1 MLLEQAFDFVQGTAD
16 HFISRNKPFCLF
28 KVVTEVVLNNERDL
42 FYSYLQ
48 VEAYHI
54 IDRFYDLE
62 ILEKYSRVRIN

>member
-16 HFISRNKPFCLF
+16 HFISRNQPFCLF

-42 FYSYLQ
+42 FFFIAFNKLRH
-48 VEAYHI
+48 E

-62 ILEKYSRVRIN
+62 ILEKYSKVRIN